1 MSEEKILIVDD
12 EANIRELIGFNL
24 KKEGYRIITAGDGL
38 TALKLIREE
47 RPSLILLDLMLPGM
61 NGYEVCKEVRR
72 EKELSTTPIII
83 LSAKD
88 AEFDKV
94 LGLELG
100 ADDYMTK
107 PFSVRELV
115 ARVKA
120 VLRRTAPVFSESKNL
135 TFGKISIDFEK
146 HEVRKEGH
154 KVDLTLK
161 EFELLE
167 ILIKNKGRVMTR
179 DFLLDKIWGYEYLG
193 ETRTVDVH
201 IRHLRQ
207 KIEEDDKNPRLIETI
222 RGVGYRFNAE
232 EQR

>member
-1 MSEEKILIVDD
+1 MAEEKILIVDD

-24 KKEGYRIITAGDGL
+24 KNEGYTIVTAGDGI
-38 TALKLIREE
+38 TALKVIREE
-47 RPSLILLDLMLPGM
+47 KPELILLDLMLPGL
-61 NGYEVCKEVRR
+61 NGFEVCKEVRKDR
-72 EKELSTTPIII
+72 ELSSTPIII

-100 ADDYMTK
+100 ADDYITK

-120 VLRRTAPVFSESKNL
+120 VIRRTGPAAESKSV
-135 TFGKISIDFEK
+135 TFFNISVDFDN
-146 HEVRKEGH
+146 HEVKKDG
-154 KVDLTLK
+154 KKIDLTLK
-161 EFELLE
+161 EFSLLE

-207 KIEEDDKNPRLIETI
+207 KIEEDDKNPKIIETI
-222 RGVGYRFNAE
+222 RGVGYRFNPL

>member
-1 MSEEKILIVDD
+1 MAEEKILIVDD

-24 KKEGYRIITAGDGL
+24 KKEGYDIFTAGDGL
-38 TALKLIREE
+38 SAIKIIKEE
-47 RPSLILLDLMLPGM
+47 KPALILLDLMLPGM
-61 NGYEVCKEVRR
+61 NGFEVCKEVR
-72 EKELSTTPIII
+72 KDSELSSTPIII

-120 VLRRTAPVFSESKNL
+120 VLRRTSPAADGTRF
-135 TFGKISIDFEK
+135 TFLNISVDFDK
-146 HEVRKEGH
+146 HEVKKDGH

-167 ILIKNKGRVMTR
+167 ILVKNKGRVMTR
-179 DFLLDKIWGYEYLG
+179 DFLLDKVWGYEYAG

-207 KIEEDDKNPRLIETI
+207 KIEDDDKNPRLIETI
-222 RGVGYRFNAE
+222 RGVGYRFNSE
-232 EQR
+232 ELR

>member
-1 MSEEKILIVDD
+1 MAEEKILIVDD

-24 KKEGYRIITAGDGL
+24 KKEGYDIFTAGDGL
-38 TALKLIREE
+38 SAIKIIKEE
-47 RPSLILLDLMLPGM
+47 KPALILLDLMLPGM
-61 NGYEVCKEVRR
+61 NGFEVCKEVRR
-72 EKELSTTPIII
+72 DSELSSTPIII

-120 VLRRTAPVFSESKNL
+120 VLRRTSPAADGKRF
-135 TFGKISIDFEK
+135 TFLNVSVDFDK
-146 HEVRKEGH
+146 HEVKKDGS

-167 ILIKNKGRVMTR
+167 ILVKNKGRVMTR
-179 DFLLDKIWGYEYLG
+179 DFLLDKVWGYEYAG

-207 KIEEDDKNPRLIETI
+207 KIEDDDKNPKMIETI
-222 RGVGYRFNAE
+222 RGVGYRFNPE

>member
-1 MSEEKILIVDD
+1 MAEDKILIVDD
-12 EANIRELIGFNL
+12 EANIRELIAFNL
-24 KKEGYRIITAGDGL
+24 KNEGYRIL
-38 TALKLIREE
+38 TAADGISALKTIKEE
-47 RPSLILLDLMLPGM
+47 KPSLILLDLMLPGM

-72 EKELSTTPIII
+72 EKELSTTPIIM

-120 VLRRTAPVFSESKNL
+120 VLRRTTPIAESSGFSVEN
-135 TFGKISIDFEK
+135 ISVDFEK
-146 HEVRKEGH
+146 HEVKKDGV

-207 KIEEDDKNPRLIETI
+207 KIEEDDKNPKLIETI
-222 RGVGYRFNAE
+222 RGVGYRFNSE